1 MSGLGFVEV
10 GLVVLVLAVAIWT
23 NLARASFAAAVGFI
37 AFGLLLALVWV
48 RLDAVDVALTEA
60 AVGAITGV
68 LLLSAAARM
77 RPSEGAALLER
88 PGAAMRGLIA
98 VLCAAVS
105 VGVAFVV
112 LLPADPAPTLAPA
125 AAANL
130 HATGM
135 GNPVTAVLMAYRA
148 IDTLLEKI
156 VLLVA
161 VVAVWSMAPDS
172 MWGGRPGLTPVRQD
186 NEALAF
192 LARLLPPI
200 GVVVGIYLLWNGADE
215 PGGAF
220 QGGAILAAMW
230 ILARMAGLVDAPAV
244 SRVSLRAG
252 LVAGPVVFLAAGFA
266 GIALAEGFLAY
277 PAGWEKPVIIV
288 IETAMTLT
296 VAVTLA
302 MLLEGPP
309 ARAPSPPLRSTAAA
323 RGATGGDR

>member
-1 MSGLGFVEV
+1 
-10 GLVVLVLAVAIWT
+10 
-23 NLARASFAAAVGFI
+23 
-37 AFGLLLALVWV
+37 
-48 RLDAVDVALTEA
+48 
-60 AVGAITGV
+60 
-68 LLLSAAARM
+68 
-77 RPSEGAALLER
+77 
-88 PGAAMRGLIA
+88 
-98 VLCAAVS
+98 
-105 VGVAFVV
+105 
-112 LLPADPAPTLAPA
+112 
-125 AAANL
+125 
-130 HATGM
+130 
-135 GNPVTAVLMAYRA
+135 MAYRA
-148 IDTLLEKI
+148 IDTLLEKV

-172 MWGGRPGLTPVRQD
+172 LWGGRPGLTPVQQD
-186 NEALAF
+186 NEALMF

-244 SRVSLRAG
+244 SRVSLRAA

-266 GIALAEGFLAY
+266 GFALAEGFLAY
-277 PAGWEKPVIIV
+277 PAGWEKPIIIV

-309 ARAPSPPLRSTAAA
+309 ARAPSPPLPGRAATH
-323 RGATGGDR
+323 GATGGKQ

>member
-1 MSGLGFVEV
+1 MSGLGFIEV
-10 GLVVLVLAVAIWT
+10 GLVALVLAVAVWT

-68 LLLSAAARM
+68 LLLSAAARL
-77 RPSEGAALLER
+77 RPSEGAAFLER
-88 PGAAMRGLIA
+88 PGVAMRGLIA
-98 VLCAAVS
+98 VLCFAVS
-105 VGVAFVV
+105 VGIALVV

-148 IDTLLEKI
+148 IDTLLEKV

-172 MWGGRPGLTPVRQD
+172 LWGGRPGLTPVRQG
-186 NEALAF
+186 NEALVF

-244 SRVSLRAG
+244 SRQSLRIG

-266 GIALAEGFLAY
+266 GFAVAEGFLAY

-309 ARAPSPPLRSTAAA
+309 ARAPSPPLPAASA
-323 RGATGGDR
+323 AHGVMGGER

>member
-1 MSGLGFVEV
+1 MSGLGSIEL
-10 GLVVLVLAVAIWT
+10 GLVVLVLAAAIWT
-23 NLARASFAAAVGFI
+23 NVARATFAAAVGFI
-37 AFGLLLALVWV
+37 AYGLLLALIWV
-48 RLDAVDVALTEA
+48 RLGTVDVALTEA

-77 RPSEGAALLER
+77 RASEAVAVLER
-88 PGAAMRGLIA
+88 PAPVMRGLIA
-98 VLCAAVS
+98 VLCIAVS
-105 VGVAFVV
+105 VGIALVV
-112 LLPADPAPTLAPA
+112 LLPADPAPTLAPV

-172 MWGGRPGLTPVRQD
+172 MWGGRPGLTPVRQG
-186 NEALAF
+186 NEALVF

-230 ILARMAGLVDAPAV
+230 ILARLAGLVDAPAIG
-244 SRVSLRAG
+244 RRSLRVA
-252 LVAGPVVFLAAGFA
+252 LVAGPVVFLAAGFT
-266 GIALAEGFLAY
+266 GFALAEGFLSY
-277 PAGWEKPVIIV
+277 PSGWEKPVIIV

-309 ARAPSPPLRSTAAA
+309 ARSPSPPLPASS
-323 RGATGGDR
+323 GAHSAKIGER